1 VKSTK
6 VKYNVRSW
14 AYPYTTDTPVKRKTS
29 DRRGRKGGSMQSA
42 WGRVHQRW
50 DLMKRDFI

>member
-14 AYPYTTDTPVKRKTS
+14 AYPYTTDIPVNRKTS
-29 DRRGRKGGSMQSA
+29 DRGGRKGGSTQST